1 MSKTTSNTYLSGQ
14 GAVADAQ
21 PRAGLDVG
29 VLSERFTALEDQVSG
44 LYEWLPFG
52 SHSVSEDGTYE
63 SINARELAW
72 LGCTRDDVV
81 GRKKLTDFLDPE
93 SRDRYEKQLDL
104 HGKFGFSDL
113 ELDLQ
118 GAQGRKLHVSLSF
131 SGFCSANGKSRRN
144 RFSLFDLSAVQSL
157 RDQQRIAAIAFES
170 LSGICVTDTEGK
182 IIQVNSAFTTLT
194 GYSAAEAQGESMR
207 MVSSGRHDETFYK
220 AMWGAIN
227 ASGSW
232 QGEIVNRRKDGQ
244 VFTAWTNISAVH
256 GEAGQVTNYVG
267 IFYDITANKATQA
280 EISRMAYFDAL
291 TQLPNRRLLQERLNH
306 ALTLAT
312 RSGSY
317 GAILFVDLDHFKM
330 INDTRGHHSG
340 DLLLIEVARRLR
352 MALRSGDTIA
362 RLGGDE
368 FVVLLEVMDADA
380 LKAADHAR
388 QVADKLLLTL
398 AEPYKLLDFEFR
410 CTASIGISLFSHAE
424 TVGELLQHADLAMYQ
439 AKKTGRNTLRFFDP
453 DMQQSVNTR
462 VSLEQDIHR
471 ALEQRQF
478 ILHFQPQ
485 VGRDRRIIGAEAL
498 LRWLHPVKG
507 LVSPAE
513 FIPVAED
520 TGHIV
525 PMGRWVLETACAQL
539 KTWEQNPRTRDLQL
553 AVNVSARQF
562 HEQDFVAMVETVLR
576 QSQVRPE
583 LLKLEVTESAVLD
596 VEDAIAKMQALK
608 QRGVKFSMDDFGTG
622 FSSLS
627 SLSRLPLSQL
637 KIDRSFVRNMNL
649 SQGDSVIVQTIIAM
663 ARTFG
668 MEVMA
673 EGVETEAQLAL
684 LQAHGCTQY
693 QGYLFG
699 RPEPVEKFE
708 SLFEQAALPLMR
720 LQG

>member
-1 MSKTTSNTYLSGQ
+1 MTKTSSDLHLSGP
-14 GAVADAQ
+14 GSVAHDGS
-21 PRAGLDVG
+21 PAGLDIG
-29 VLSERFTALEDQVSG
+29 VLTERFTALEEQVSG

-52 SHSVSEDGTYE
+52 SHSVSEDGTFKN
-63 SINARELAW
+63 INSRELAW
-72 LGCTRDDVV
+72 LGCTREDVI
-81 GRKKLTDFLDPE
+81 GRKKLDDFLDPE
-93 SRDRYEKQLDL
+93 SLDRYEKQLAV
-104 HGKFGFSDL
+104 HGRFGFSDL

-118 GAQGRKLHVSLSF
+118 GAQGRKLHVALSF
-131 SGFCSANGKSRRN
+131 SGFCSADGKSRRN
-144 RFSLFDLSAVQSL
+144 RFSLFDLSAAQNF
-157 RDQQRIAAIAFES
+157 RERQRVAAIAFES
-170 LSGICVTDTEGK
+170 LSGICVTDTEGT

-194 GYSAAEAQGESMR
+194 GYSAAEAQGHSMR
-207 MVSSGRHDETFYK
+207 LVSSGRHDENFYK

-227 ASGSW
+227 ASGWW

-244 VFTAWTNISAVH
+244 VFTAWTNISAVY

-267 IFYDITANKATQA
+267 IFDDITANKATQA

-312 RSGSY
+312 RSGCY

-352 MALRSGDTIA
+352 LALRSGDTIA

-388 QVADKLLLTL
+388 QVADKLLLVL

-410 CTASIGISLFSHAE
+410 CTASIGISLFTHTE
-424 TVGELLQHADLAMYQ
+424 TVAELLQHADLAMYQ
-439 AKKTGRNTLRFFDP
+439 AKKTGRNTRRFFDP
-453 DMQQSVNTR
+453 GMQQSVNTR

-485 VGRDRRIIGAEAL
+485 VGHDRRIIGAEAL
-498 LRWLHPVKG
+498 LRWRHPVNG

-520 TGHIV
+520 TGLIV
-525 PMGRWVLETACAQL
+525 PIGRWVLETACAQL
-539 KTWEQNPRTRDLQL
+539 KAWERHPHSRDLQL

-562 HEQDFVAMVETVLR
+562 QQHDFVAMVETAIR

-596 VEDAIAKMQALK
+596 VDDAIAKMQALK
-608 QRGVKFSMDDFGTG
+608 KVGVQFSMDDFGTG

-627 SLSRLPLSQL
+627 SLSRLPISQL
-637 KIDRSFVRNMNL
+637 KIDGSFVRNMAL
-649 SQGDSVIVQTIIAM
+649 SEGDSVIVQTIIAM
-663 ARTFG
+663 ASTIG
-668 MEVMA
+668 LEVIA
-673 EGVETEAQLAL
+673 EGVETEAQLAQ
-684 LQAHGCTQY
+684 LQSHGCALY

-699 RPEPVEKFE
+699 RPEPIEKFE
-708 SLFEQAALPLMR
+708 SQLGQA
-720 LQG
+720 